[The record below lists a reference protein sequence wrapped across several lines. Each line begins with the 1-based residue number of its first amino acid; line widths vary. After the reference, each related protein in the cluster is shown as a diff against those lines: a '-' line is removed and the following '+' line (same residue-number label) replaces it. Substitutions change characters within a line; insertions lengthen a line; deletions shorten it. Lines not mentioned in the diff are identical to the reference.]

1 MSKNPLVIMNS
12 SAGCKSHSLTRE
24 LAQQRHYRIIET
36 CYAGHGTEIA
46 EREAE
51 AGTSLII
58 ACGGDGTIHEVAA
71 GIIAAGK
78 VTPTMATLGII
89 PGGTGNDLCRSLD
102 IDQDVEAAFA
112 LLDEDRRIEIDVARL
127 QTASDD
133 IAFFNVS
140 SCGFSGEVDKHLK
153 KIDKTSWGTLAYLK
167 SGISALADLKPFHV
181 EISSE
186 GETISAD
193 ALNVVIG
200 NGRYAAAGIPV
211 AAQADIRDGKLDL
224 VLYMGAGIADQ
235 IFNSRLIIAGE
246 QERSEN
252 ILMLRSA
259 KFELRFS
266 RPLSINYDGELHER
280 KVDTLTYTVDESK
293 LSVVVGKNPI

>member
-1 MSKNPLVIMNS
+1 MNS
-12 SAGCKSHSLTRE
+12 NAGCKNSSPARE
-24 LAQQRHYRIIET
+24 LAQQRDYRIIET
-36 CYAGHGTEIA
+36 CYSGHGTEIA
-46 EREAE
+46 TREAKE
-51 AGTSLII
+51 GTPLII
-58 ACGGDGTIHEVAA
+58 AYGGDGTIHEVAA

-78 VTPTMATLGII
+78 VTTTLGII

-102 IDQDVEAAFA
+102 IDLDVEAAFA

-127 QTASDD
+127 RTADD
-133 IAFFNVS
+133 DLPFFNVS
-140 SCGFSGEVDKHLK
+140 SCGFSGEVDKRLEET
-153 KIDKTSWGTLAYLK
+153 DKVSWGTLAYLM
-167 SGISALADLKPFHV
+167 SGISALADLRPFHV
-181 EISSE
+181 EINSE

-211 AAQADIRDGKLDL
+211 SSQADIRDGKLDL
-224 VLYMGAGIADQ
+224 VLYMGGGIVDQ

-252 ILMLRSA
+252 ILLLRSA
-259 KFELRFS
+259 RFDLRFS
-266 RPLSINYDGELHER
+266 RPLSINYDGELYHRE
-280 KVDTLTYTVDESK
+280 VDTLSYTVDDTK